1 MLIYLLRHGLTEYNA
16 EKRYQG
22 QRDIPLSAAG
32 RAMLCRADISPK
44 TVYIT
49 PLCRTRQT
57 AEVLF
62 PGAKLIEIDG
72 LKEMCFGSFEGR
84 NYIEMEHDPDYLAW
98 VAANCESPCPDG
110 ETKAAFCE
118 RICAAFSA
126 LVDKALADGEEMLVI
141 LAHGGTQMAAMERY
155 ALPHKDYYAWCAPN
169 AGGFVLD
176 ARPEAVTDGA
186 LAPQGFPFFAGSMTF
201 RRRIH
206 LTAEEAAGFFA
217 QQTHCGVAC
226 VPQTGEVVGMY
237 ILHPNNVGRC
247 GHICNTSYA
256 VSREA
261 RGHHVGEALVRDSLA
276 QGKAHGFRI
285 LQFNAVVAT
294 NAVARHLYE
303 KLGFTQLGVIPGGF
317 RMPNDTYEDIVPY
330 YHEL

>member
-62 PGAKLIEIDG
+62 PGARLVEIDD

-110 ETKAAFCE
+110 E
-118 RICAAFSA
+118 
-126 LVDKALADGEEMLVI
+126 EMLVI

-155 ALPHKDYYAWCAPN
+155 ALPHADYYHWCAPN
-169 AGGFVLD
+169 AGGYVLD
-176 ARPEAVTDGA
+176 AGDWAEQRV
-186 LAPQGFPFFAGSMTF
+186 L
-201 RRRIH
+201 H
-206 LTAEEAAGFFA
+206 LLKTVQYTKED
-217 QQTHCGVAC
+217 
-226 VPQTGEVVGMY
+226 
-237 ILHPNNVGRC
+237 
-247 GHICNTSYA
+247 
-256 VSREA
+256 A
-261 RGHHVGEALVRDSLA
+261 R
-276 QGKAHGFRI
+276 
-285 LQFNAVVAT
+285 
-294 NAVARHLYE
+294 
-303 KLGFTQLGVIPGGF
+303 
-317 RMPNDTYEDIVPY
+317 
-330 YHEL
+330 